1 MLAVVVEERR
11 TTLLRHVHTLTHILT
26 YSHTCTHH
34 LTWHSSS
41 TSPVCVLCLSLSL
54 SPHPSSFLTLLL
66 PVSASSLFHPL
77 LTCTLSPFSSHLIL
91 TPSSSIVPF
100 VTFLI
105 SPSLHLF
112 QPHSPTLPFL
122 YFTCP
127 LLTSLPSPTLSPAHT
142 SGQCHEAACYGE

>member
-26 YSHTCTHH
+26 HMHTPSHLAFLLYFPC
-34 LTWHSSS
+34 
-41 TSPVCVLCLSLSL
+41 LCPLSLSL
-54 SPHPSSFLTLLL
+54 SSPLPFPHPSS
-66 PVSASSLFHPL
+66 PVPASSLFHPL
-77 LTCTLSPFSSHLIL
+77 LTCTLSPFSSHHSSLPPLHLIL

-105 SPSLHLF
+105 SPSIHLF

-122 YFTCP
+122 HFTCP
-127 LLTSLPSPTLSPAHT
+127 LLTSLPFPTLSPAHT
-142 SGQCHEAACYGE
+142 SGQCLS